1 MFRVEGRRDFAG
13 RNHTEEFSQVEN
25 YVRGVR
31 TKIPSTLP
39 LISGLLLKKK
49 KKKGGGGKRAARLK
63 SHWTTIMFGGLP
75 DTQAHGTV
83 LGVTLVIFV
92 K

>member
-1 MFRVEGRRDFAG
+1 
-13 RNHTEEFSQVEN
+13 
-25 YVRGVR
+25 VR

-39 LISGLLLKKK
+39 LISRLPLKKTK
-49 KKKGGGGKRAARLK
+49 KEWLNLK
-63 SHWTTIMFGGLP
+63 SHWTTVMFRGLP
-75 DTQAHGTV
+75 DTQAHGSV

>member
-1 MFRVEGRRDFAG
+1 MFLLEGRRDFAG
-13 RNHTEEFSQVEN
+13 RNHTEVFSQVES

-39 LISGLLLKKK
+39 LISRLLLKKAK
-49 KKKGGGGKRAARLK
+49 KEWLDLK

-75 DTQAHGTV
+75 DTQANGTV
-83 LGVTLVIFV
+83 LDVTLVIFV